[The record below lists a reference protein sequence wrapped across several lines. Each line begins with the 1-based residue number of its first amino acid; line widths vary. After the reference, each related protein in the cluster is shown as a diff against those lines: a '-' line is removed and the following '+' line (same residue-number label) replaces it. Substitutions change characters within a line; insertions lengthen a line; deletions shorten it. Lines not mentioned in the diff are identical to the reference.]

1 MRCFLRIK
9 QPPARTSISAVSLRS
24 CSWPRTRAGDRQS
37 VADVRQEIF
46 EIAVIFILRIERY
59 PANLAVAG
67 GKAPADRSHATPF
80 GTVDRHCIE
89 NAERGGQHFGAHP
102 LTGVLHMAGR
112 AGEVELAAPRIEI
125 ALAVLVGLERT
136 R

>member
-1 MRCFLRIK
+1 MRGLLSTK
-9 QPPARTSISAVSLRS
+9 QPPGRISISAVSLRS

-67 GKAPADRSHATPF
+67 GKAPADRPHATPV

-89 NAERGGQHFGAHP
+89 DAERGCQHFGAHP
-102 LTGVLHMAGR
+102 LAGVLHMAGR
-112 AGEVELAAPRIEI
+112 A
-125 ALAVLVGLERT
+125 
-136 R
+136 